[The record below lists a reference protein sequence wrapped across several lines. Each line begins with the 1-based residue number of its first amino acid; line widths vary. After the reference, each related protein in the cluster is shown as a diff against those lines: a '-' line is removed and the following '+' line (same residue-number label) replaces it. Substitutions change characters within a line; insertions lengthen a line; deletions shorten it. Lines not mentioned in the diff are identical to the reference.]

1 MDACDN
7 LNCTQ
12 QRRPFLYFKFFDY
25 FCRSVM
31 ILYHLCKDNFQHEQE
46 DVILT
51 KVLFIGRIYAAAI
64 ERRKN
69 KSNI

>member
-1 MDACDN
+1 MKNISELDITSYKTSKYWDFGN
-7 LNCTQ
+7 N
-12 QRRPFLYFKFFDY
+12 
-25 FCRSVM
+25 